1 MAKLVLDIEPE
12 IIKVINDVAEKK
24 HLSVSKVAEDLFKSL
39 INKDKQSNVKP
50 ESELSDWVKRLVVSP
65 SPTPD
70 FDHKAEY
77 GKHLEQKYGL

>member
-12 IIKVINDVAEKK
+12 VIEVINRVAEKK

-39 INKDKQSNVKP
+39 IDKESTSNIKP
-50 ESELSDWVKRLVVSP
+50 ESELSDWVKKLVVSP
-65 SPTPD
+65 DPTPD

-77 GKHLEQKYGL
+77 GKHLEQKYGS